1 MGQPAGD
8 RAFAGSL
15 VLSTFI
21 SLVCRDPAPKI
32 QTMLDFMDYIQLSFA
47 EATHW
52 NRDNSYSS
60 LTTTAQS
67 ILDFSTPER
76 LRVHLSSLS
85 TPHFATSY
93 TLGTVGLLDG
103 SVSYLF
109 STVPFHDTPSRSA
122 LIPLR
127 KISPGY
133 RQVQAPVVPSQT
145 WGWDSLLDGVG
156 IPGLAAGSRS
166 GPEEHDDSN
175 DAKENGAHRKATLLH
190 ASLHL
195 PPPTTLYALF
205 LRRISPTMQL
215 SLAVCSTQGP
225 PLSKSAPQA
234 SMLTQLSHDTG
245 KYSNEYLFSTD
256 NALFGWRGLWNFGP
270 DPRQTR
276 DGAPPLSLL
285 SAGAEAYY
293 SPISSLIGMSTGLR
307 FTTLPAATEVP
318 ASSLPSSPSSPAS
331 SSSSSSHPAPI
342 STFPYTL
349 TLTLT
354 PITGS
359 LSTTY
364 SLRASP
370 NLSFSSRFGFNVYS
384 WESEM
389 VAGCELWRQPS
400 TFSSK
405 THDPSDDGLEWARQK
420 MRLHDFSTPITTPGS
435 PSSSPLLADPAHP
448 EFTPVKSAEPSE
460 PEASDSVVKIRVDQS
475 WNVRLL
481 WEGRVK
487 ELLVSAGVGLGPGS
501 FSPSPSVSSAS
512 PGHSGGG
519 GPGASYWRGVGVSVQ
534 YSS

>member
-1 MGQPAGD
+1 
-8 RAFAGSL
+8 
-15 VLSTFI
+15 
-21 SLVCRDPAPKI
+21 
-32 QTMLDFMDYIQLSFA
+32 MLDFMDYIQLSFA

-60 LTTTAQS
+60 LNTTAQS

-109 STVPFHDTPSRSA
+109 STVPFDNLPSGSA
-122 LIPLR
+122 SIPLR

-133 RQVQAPVVPSQT
+133 RQVQAPAAPIET
-145 WGWDSLLDGVG
+145 WGWDSLLDGVS
-156 IPGLAAGSRS
+156 IPGLTNGSR
-166 GPEEHDDSN
+166 PEPPIPKDEESIKESE
-175 DAKENGAHRKATLLH
+175 AKRKATLLH

-195 PPPTTLYALF
+195 PPPSTLYALF
-205 LRRISPTMQL
+205 LRRISSNMQL

-225 PLSKSAPQA
+225 PQSKSAPQA

-270 DPRQTR
+270 DPRYTR
-276 DGAPPLSLL
+276 DVPPPLSLL

-307 FTTLPAATEVP
+307 FTTLPAATEIP
-318 ASSLPSSPSSPAS
+318 PSSSPSSTRT
-331 SSSSSSHPAPI
+331 PI

-349 TLTLT
+349 TLTLA
-354 PITGS
+354 PIVGS

-370 NLSFSSRFGFNVYS
+370 NLAFSSRFGFNVYS

-389 VAGCELWRQPS
+389 VAGCELWRRTKKS
-400 TFSSK
+400 DSSN
-405 THDPSDDGLEWARQK
+405 DDDLEWARRK
-420 MRLHDFSTPITTPGS
+420 MRMHDFGVSLPGS
-435 PSSSPLLADPAHP
+435 PASPLL
-448 EFTPVKSAEPSE
+448 
-460 PEASDSVVKIRVDQS
+460 R
-475 WNVRLL
+475 
-481 WEGRVK
+481 
-487 ELLVSAGVGLGPGS
+487 GPGS
-501 FSPSPSVSSAS
+501 PR
-512 PGHSGGG
+512 
-519 GPGASYWRGVGVSVQ
+519 GPGELQRAHRGRDE
-534 YSS
+534 

>member
-1 MGQPAGD
+1 MEKGD
-8 RAFAGSL
+8 CWSNVFGAA
-15 VLSTFI
+15 
-21 SLVCRDPAPKI
+21 
-32 QTMLDFMDYIQLSFA
+32 
-47 EATHW
+47 
-52 NRDNSYSS
+52 
-60 LTTTAQS
+60 

-109 STVPFHDTPSRSA
+109 STVPFNNLPSGSA
-122 LIPLR
+122 SIPLR

-133 RQVQAPVVPSQT
+133 RQVQAPAAPIET
-145 WGWDSLLDGVG
+145 WGWDSLLDGVS
-156 IPGLAAGSRS
+156 IPGLTNGSR
-166 GPEEHDDSN
+166 PELPIPKDEESIRESE
-175 DAKENGAHRKATLLH
+175 AKRKATLLH

-195 PPPTTLYALF
+195 PPPSTLYALF
-205 LRRISPTMQL
+205 LRRISTNMQL

-225 PLSKSAPQA
+225 PQSKSAPQA

-270 DPRQTR
+270 DPRYTR
-276 DGAPPLSLL
+276 DVPPPLSLL

-307 FTTLPAATEVP
+307 FTTLPAATEIP
-318 ASSLPSSPSSPAS
+318 PSSSPSSTRT
-331 SSSSSSHPAPI
+331 PI

-349 TLTLT
+349 TLTLA
-354 PITGS
+354 PIVGS

-370 NLSFSSRFGFNVYS
+370 NLAFSSRFGFNVYS

-389 VAGCELWRQPS
+389 VAGCELWRRTKKS
-400 TFSSK
+400 DSSN
-405 THDPSDDGLEWARQK
+405 DEDLEWARRK
-420 MRLHDFSTPITTPGS
+420 MRMHDFGVSLPGS
-435 PSSSPLLADPAHP
+435 PASPLLEDPARP
-448 EFTPVKSAEPSE
+448 EGPVSSNAHTEAET
-460 PEASDSVVKIRVDQS
+460 SDSVIKLRIDQS

-501 FSPSPSVSSAS
+501 FSLSPSVSSAS
-512 PGHSGGG
+512 GSGSAQSGG
-519 GPGASYWRGVGVSVQ
+519 GPGMSYWRGVGVSVL

>member
-1 MGQPAGD
+1 MNIA
-8 RAFAGSL
+8 
-15 VLSTFI
+15 I
-21 SLVCRDPAPKI
+21 I
-32 QTMLDFMDYIQLSFA
+32 
-47 EATHW
+47 
-52 NRDNSYSS
+52 
-60 LTTTAQS
+60 
-67 ILDFSTPER
+67 DFSTPER
-76 LRVHLSSLS
+76 LRVRLSSLS

-103 SVSYLF
+103 SISYLF

-133 RQVQAPVVPSQT
+133 RQVQAPIAPVAPVQD
-145 WGWDSLLDGVG
+145 WRWDSILDGVS
-156 IPGLAAGSRS
+156 IPGLNDRARS
-166 GPEEHDDSN
+166 GSSKRNEEPTTQ
-175 DAKENGAHRKATLLH
+175 DAAQGKATLLH

-195 PPPTTLYALF
+195 PSPTTLYALF

-245 KYSNEYLFSTD
+245 KYCNEYLFSTD

-270 DPRQTR
+270 DPRYTPK
-276 DGAPPLSLL
+276 DAPPRVSLL

-293 SPISSLIGMSTGLR
+293 SPISSLVGMSTGLR
-307 FTTLPAATEVP
+307 FSTLPAATELP
-318 ASSLPSSPSSPAS
+318 SASSAS
-331 SSSSSSHPAPI
+331 SSRPTPI
-342 STFPYTL
+342 SSFPYTL

-370 NLSFSSRFGFNVYS
+370 NLTFSSRFGFNVYS

-389 VAGCELWRQPS
+389 VAGCELWRKKSKS
-400 TFSSK
+400 TSSA
-405 THDPSDDGLEWARQK
+405 DDGLEWARRK
-420 MRLHDFSTPITTPGS
+420 MRLHDFSASLPGS
-435 PSSSPLLADPAHP
+435 PPSSPLLSDPAQP
-448 EFTPVKSAEPSE
+448 ESAVTSKEGSDT
-460 PEASDSVVKIRVDQS
+460 EADDSVIKLRIDQS

-501 FSPSPSVSSAS
+501 FSLSPSMSSAV
-512 PGHSGGG
+512 PGSGSTQSGGG
-519 GPGASYWRGVGVSVQ
+519 GPGSSYWRGVGVSVM

>member
-1 MGQPAGD
+1 
-8 RAFAGSL
+8 
-15 VLSTFI
+15 
-21 SLVCRDPAPKI
+21 
-32 QTMLDFMDYIQLSFA
+32 MLDFMDYIQLAFA
-47 EATHW
+47 EATNW
-52 NRDNSYSS
+52 NRDNSYSA
-60 LTTTAQS
+60 LTTTTQS

-76 LRVHLSSLS
+76 LRVRLSSLS

-109 STVPFHDTPSRSA
+109 STVPLHNTPSRSA
-122 LIPLR
+122 LVPLR

-133 RQVQAPVVPSQT
+133 RQVQAPAAPVET
-145 WGWDSLLDGVG
+145 WGWDSLLDGVS
-156 IPGLAAGSRS
+156 IPGLNDGSRLGS
-166 GPEEHDDSN
+166 SERKHGDSTAEEV
-175 DAKENGAHRKATLLH
+175 AHRKATLLH

-195 PPPTTLYALF
+195 PSPTTLYALF

-215 SLAVCSTQGP
+215 SLAVCSTRGP

-245 KYSNEYLFSTD
+245 KYCNEYLFSTD

-270 DPRQTR
+270 DPRYAR
-276 DGAPPLSLL
+276 NDASPALSLL

-293 SPISSLIGMSTGLR
+293 SPVSSLIGMSTGLR
-307 FTTLPAATEVP
+307 FSTLPAATEVP
-318 ASSLPSSPSSPAS
+318 SSP
-331 SSSSSSHPAPI
+331 SSSSSHPTPI

-370 NLSFSSRFGFNVYS
+370 NLAFSSRFGFNVYS

-389 VAGCELWRQPS
+389 VAGCELWRRNKKSP
-400 TFSSK
+400 F
-405 THDPSDDGLEWARQK
+405 PADDGLEWARRK
-420 MRLHDFSTPITTPGS
+420 MRLHNFSASLPGTPA
-435 PSSSPLLADPAHP
+435 SPLMSDPVQPESGKPDERADG
-448 EFTPVKSAEPSE
+448 
-460 PEASDSVVKIRVDQS
+460 EANDSVIKLRIDQS

-501 FSPSPSVSSAS
+501 FSLSPGASSAT
-512 PGHSGGG
+512 SGGG
-519 GPGASYWRGVGVSVQ
+519 SVPGGPSYWRGVGISVM

>member
-1 MGQPAGD
+1 
-8 RAFAGSL
+8 
-15 VLSTFI
+15 
-21 SLVCRDPAPKI
+21 
-32 QTMLDFMDYIQLSFA
+32 MLDFMDYIQLSFA

-60 LTTTAQS
+60 LNTTAQS

-109 STVPFHDTPSRSA
+109 STVPFDNLPSGSA
-122 LIPLR
+122 SIPLR

-133 RQVQAPVVPSQT
+133 RQVQAPAAPIET
-145 WGWDSLLDGVG
+145 WGWDSLLDGVS
-156 IPGLAAGSRS
+156 IPGLTNGSR
-166 GPEEHDDSN
+166 PEPPIPKDEESIKESE
-175 DAKENGAHRKATLLH
+175 AKRKATLLH

-195 PPPTTLYALF
+195 PPPSTLYALF
-205 LRRISPTMQL
+205 LRRISSNMQL

-225 PLSKSAPQA
+225 PQSKSAPQA

-270 DPRQTR
+270 DPRHTR
-276 DGAPPLSLL
+276 DVPPPLSLL

-307 FTTLPAATEVP
+307 FTTLPAATEIP
-318 ASSLPSSPSSPAS
+318 PSSSPSSTRT
-331 SSSSSSHPAPI
+331 PI

-349 TLTLT
+349 TLTLA
-354 PITGS
+354 PIVGS

-370 NLSFSSRFGFNVYS
+370 NLAFSSRFGFNVYS

-389 VAGCELWRQPS
+389 VAGCELWRRTKKS
-400 TFSSK
+400 DSSN
-405 THDPSDDGLEWARQK
+405 DDDLEWARRK
-420 MRLHDFSTPITTPGS
+420 MRMHDFGVSLPGS
-435 PSSSPLLADPAHP
+435 PASPLLEDPARP
-448 EFTPVKSAEPSE
+448 ESPMSSNAHTEAET
-460 PEASDSVVKIRVDQS
+460 SDSVIKLRIDQS

-501 FSPSPSVSSAS
+501 FSLSPSVSSAS
-512 PGHSGGG
+512 GSGSAQSGG
-519 GPGASYWRGVGVSVQ
+519 GPGMSYWRGVGVSVL

>member
-1 MGQPAGD
+1 MGYGNCWSNVFGA
-8 RAFAGSL
+8 A
-15 VLSTFI
+15 
-21 SLVCRDPAPKI
+21 
-32 QTMLDFMDYIQLSFA
+32 
-47 EATHW
+47 
-52 NRDNSYSS
+52 
-60 LTTTAQS
+60 

-109 STVPFHDTPSRSA
+109 STVPFNNLPSRSA
-122 LIPLR
+122 SIPLR
-127 KISPGY
+127 KICPGY
-133 RQVQAPVVPSQT
+133 RQVQAPAAPIQT
-145 WGWDSLLDGVG
+145 WGWDSLLDGVS
-156 IPGLAAGSRS
+156 IPGLKEASRS
-166 GPEEHDDSN
+166 EPPNPKDGENIRGNE
-175 DAKENGAHRKATLLH
+175 AKRKATLLH

-195 PPPTTLYALF
+195 PPPSTLYALF
-205 LRRISPTMQL
+205 LRRISTNMQL

-225 PLSKSAPQA
+225 PQSKSAPQA
-234 SMLTQLSHDTG
+234 SILTQLSHDTG

-270 DPRQTR
+270 DPRYTR
-276 DGAPPLSLL
+276 DVPPPLSLL

-307 FTTLPAATEVP
+307 FTTLPAATEIQQ
-318 ASSLPSSPSSPAS
+318 SSSPSNTRT
-331 SSSSSSHPAPI
+331 PI

-349 TLTLT
+349 TLTLA
-354 PITGS
+354 PIVGS

-370 NLSFSSRFGFNVYS
+370 NLAFSSRFGFNVYS

-389 VAGCELWRQPS
+389 VAGCELWRQ
-400 TFSSK
+400 TKKSSSS
-405 THDPSDDGLEWARQK
+405 SDDDLEWARRK
-420 MRLHDFSTPITTPGS
+420 MRMHDFGVSLPGS
-435 PSSSPLLADPAHP
+435 PASPLLEDPARP
-448 EFTPVKSAEPSE
+448 EGPVGSSAHN
-460 PEASDSVVKIRVDQS
+460 EAETSDSVIKLRIDQS

-501 FSPSPSVSSAS
+501 FSLSPSVSSAS
-512 PGHSGGG
+512 GSGSAQSGGG
-519 GPGASYWRGVGVSVQ
+519 SPGMSYWRGVGVSVL

>member
-1 MGQPAGD
+1 
-8 RAFAGSL
+8 
-15 VLSTFI
+15 
-21 SLVCRDPAPKI
+21 
-32 QTMLDFMDYIQLSFA
+32 MLDFMDYIQLSFA

-60 LTTTAQS
+60 LNTTAQS

-76 LRVHLSSLS
+76 LRVHLSSLA

-109 STVPFHDTPSRSA
+109 STVPFNNLPSGSA
-122 LIPLR
+122 SIPLR

-133 RQVQAPVVPSQT
+133 RQVQAPAAPIQI
-145 WGWDSLLDGVG
+145 WGSDSLLDGVG
-156 IPGLAAGSRS
+156 IPGLTGGNRPGQS
-166 GPEEHDDSN
+166 ESN
-175 DAKENGAHRKATLLH
+175 NGENNKENEAKRKATLLH

-205 LRRISPTMQL
+205 LRRISTNMQL

-225 PLSKSAPQA
+225 PQSKSAPQA

-270 DPRQTR
+270 DPRYTR
-276 DGAPPLSLL
+276 KDVPPPLSLL

-318 ASSLPSSPSSPAS
+318 PSSTS
-331 SSSSSSHPAPI
+331 SSIPTPI

-349 TLTLT
+349 TLTLA
-354 PITGS
+354 PIVGS

-370 NLSFSSRFGFNVYS
+370 NLAFSSRFGFNVYS

-389 VAGCELWRQPS
+389 VAGCELWRQNKK
-400 TFSSK
+400 SSSS
-405 THDPSDDGLEWARQK
+405 SDDDLEWARRK
-420 MRLHDFSTPITTPGS
+420 MRMYDFGASLPGS
-435 PSSSPLLADPAHP
+435 PVSPLLDDPARP
-448 EFTPVKSAEPSE
+448 EGLVGSNVVRSEAET
-460 PEASDSVVKIRVDQS
+460 SDSVIKLRIDQS

-501 FSPSPSVSSAS
+501 FSSSPSASSAS
-512 PGHSGGG
+512 ASGSAQSGGG
-519 GPGASYWRGVGVSVQ
+519 SPGMSYWRGVGVSVL

>member
-1 MGQPAGD
+1 
-8 RAFAGSL
+8 
-15 VLSTFI
+15 
-21 SLVCRDPAPKI
+21 
-32 QTMLDFMDYIQLSFA
+32 MLDFMDYIQLSFA

-60 LTTTAQS
+60 LNTTAQS

-93 TLGTVGLLDG
+93 TLGTVGLIDG

-109 STVPFHDTPSRSA
+109 STVPFNNLPSGSA
-122 LIPLR
+122 SIPLR
-127 KISPGY
+127 KISLGY
-133 RQVQAPVVPSQT
+133 RQVQAPAAPIQT
-145 WGWDSLLDGVG
+145 WGWDSLLDGVS
-156 IPGLAAGSRS
+156 IPGLKDRSRAE
-166 GPEEHDDSN
+166 PPN
-175 DAKENGAHRKATLLH
+175 DKDGENTRENEAKRKATLLH

-205 LRRISPTMQL
+205 LRRISSNMQL

-225 PLSKSAPQA
+225 PQSKSAPQA

-270 DPRQTR
+270 DPRYTR
-276 DGAPPLSLL
+276 DVPPPLSLL

-307 FTTLPAATEVP
+307 FTTLPAATQTP
-318 ASSLPSSPSSPAS
+318 P
-331 SSSSSSHPAPI
+331 SSSHSSIPTPI
-342 STFPYTL
+342 STFPYTI
-349 TLTLT
+349 TLTLA
-354 PITGS
+354 PIVGS

-370 NLSFSSRFGFNVYS
+370 NLAFSSRFGFNVYS

-389 VAGCELWRQPS
+389 VAGCELWRQ
-400 TFSSK
+400 TKKSSS
-405 THDPSDDGLEWARQK
+405 PSDDDLEWARRK
-420 MRLHDFSTPITTPGS
+420 MRMHDFGVSLPGS
-435 PSSSPLLADPAHP
+435 PASPLLEDPAHP
-448 EFTPVKSAEPSE
+448 EGPAGSNSHSEAET
-460 PEASDSVVKIRVDQS
+460 SDSVIKLRIDQS

-487 ELLVSAGVGLGPGS
+487 ELLVSAGVGLGPAS
-501 FSPSPSVSSAS
+501 FSLSPSVSSAS
-512 PGHSGGG
+512 GSGSAQSGGG
-519 GPGASYWRGVGVSVQ
+519 GPGMSYWRGVGVSVL

>member
-1 MGQPAGD
+1 MYVIDLSPQSLSMGH
-8 RAFAGSL
+8 GSCWPNT
-15 VLSTFI
+15 V
-21 SLVCRDPAPKI
+21 V
-32 QTMLDFMDYIQLSFA
+32 
-47 EATHW
+47 
-52 NRDNSYSS
+52 
-60 LTTTAQS
+60 TA

-109 STVPFHDTPSRSA
+109 STVPFNDLPSRSA
-122 LIPLR
+122 SIPLR
-127 KISPGY
+127 KICPGY
-133 RQVQAPVVPSQT
+133 RQVQAPAAPIQT
-145 WGWDSLLDGVG
+145 WGYDSLLDGVS
-156 IPGLAAGSRS
+156 IPGLTDGSH
-166 GPEEHDDSN
+166 PEPPNPKDGENSEN
-175 DAKENGAHRKATLLH
+175 SEESEAKRKATLLH

-195 PPPTTLYALF
+195 PPPSTLYALF
-205 LRRISPTMQL
+205 LRRISTNMQL
-215 SLAVCSTQGP
+215 SLAVCSTRGP
-225 PLSKSAPQA
+225 PQSKSAPQA

-270 DPRQTR
+270 DPRYIH
-276 DGAPPLSLL
+276 DDVPPPSSLL

-307 FTTLPAATEVP
+307 FTTLPAATKV
-318 ASSLPSSPSSPAS
+318 LPSSSHSSTRT
-331 SSSSSSHPAPI
+331 PI

-349 TLTLT
+349 TLTLA
-354 PITGS
+354 PIVGS

-370 NLSFSSRFGFNVYS
+370 NLAFSSRFGFNVYS

-389 VAGCELWRQPS
+389 VAGCELWRQSKNPS
-400 TFSSK
+400 SPS
-405 THDPSDDGLEWARQK
+405 HDDLEWARRK
-420 MRLHDFSTPITTPGS
+420 VRMHDFSVSLPGS
-435 PSSSPLLADPAHP
+435 PASPLLADPAQP
-448 EFTPVKSAEPSE
+448 EGPVGSNAHGEAET
-460 PEASDSVVKIRVDQS
+460 SDSVIKLRIDQS

-501 FSPSPSVSSAS
+501 FSLSPSASSVSATGSAQ
-512 PGHSGGG
+512 SGGG
-519 GPGASYWRGVGVSVQ
+519 GPGMSYWRGVGVSVL